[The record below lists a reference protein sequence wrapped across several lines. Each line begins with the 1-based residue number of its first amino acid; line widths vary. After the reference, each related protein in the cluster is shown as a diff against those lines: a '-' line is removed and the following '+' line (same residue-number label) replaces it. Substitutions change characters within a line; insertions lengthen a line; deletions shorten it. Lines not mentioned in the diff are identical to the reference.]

1 MWAKK
6 GNEFINIIWVLFKK
20 MDVAKFS
27 MTICDAYILLPISVS
42 VGTKLYEYMFYSE
55 IEKLKKNILAH
66 TEVGL

>member
-1 MWAKK
+1 
-6 GNEFINIIWVLFKK
+6 

-66 TEVGL
+66 KEVGL